1 MNILTDILSLIKRK
15 KFVDQAKPNDVL
27 VLGINEE
34 PEIEGIASPV
44 PYKDVKLIKVSDFI
58 SAGSVDAENVPIGAS
73 EAGCFKDKVTDPV
86 TGEATLNFRRLKSLS
101 LDLTIQENGDYIEFD
116 IDITDAGI
124 WSIPNAAGKDIYYDT
139 FQDALDAASP
149 GDTVYLHTN
158 VIETGLVT
166 VGLKDEVNVNFNGF
180 TYTLDQTSNATAIV
194 DQFSVSGTSCV
205 LSNGIVQRK
214 GAAVVGTETDTLA
227 LYIQS
232 SSSKITCE
240 GMMFTNDNGV
250 ACRVNG
256 ETRGIKGTGSVMG
269 ISCDTGSFLYDSI
282 GLGTGNGI
290 GINAT
295 TTGKFGAIYNCIGY
309 SDLGVGINSSVY
321 NIINCKGYSGGG
333 DGIKGSTLNII
344 DSLGYS
350 DLGNGIYL
358 IESNADSCVGI
369 SFGATEAIPIGASG
383 ILMENC
389 NIIKNCSGYGR
400 GDANGIGVVTTG
412 VITSSVISNS
422 SADSDTIALQLYQ
435 DHSDDTTTTDVVFMN
450 SSFTSFRDVALINRQ
465 VLDTEAKANFMNCSF
480 YTSNDFYSCI
490 KSIGAVDVAYANC
503 TFKTEQNPAGTPL
516 VNINQAITNTTDNQG
531 NTYI

>member
-15 KFVDQAKPNDVL
+15 KFVDQAKANDVL

-101 LDLTIQENGDYIEFD
+101 LDLTIQENGDYVEFD
-116 IDITDAGI
+116 IDITDEGI

-180 TYTLDQTSNATAIV
+180 TYTLDQTSNTTAIV
-194 DQFSVSGTSCV
+194 DGVSGTSCV

-214 GAAVVGTETDTLA
+214 GAAVAGTETDTLA

-240 GMMFTNDNGV
+240 GMIFTNDNGV

-269 ISCDTGSFLYDSI
+269 ISCGALSILYDSI
-282 GLGTGNGI
+282 GLGRGDGI

-295 TTGKFGAIYNCIGY
+295 TIGKFGAIYNCIGY
-309 SDLGVGINSSVY
+309 SDLGVGINSSLY
-321 NIINCKGYSGGG
+321 NIISCKGYSGGG
-333 DGIKGSTLNII
+333 TGIKGSALSIF

-358 IESNADSCVGI
+358 IRSNADSCVGI

-383 ILMENC
+383 ILMENSE
-389 NIIKNCSGYGR
+389 IIKNCSGYGLNN
-400 GDANGIGVVTTG
+400 ANGIGVVTTG
-412 VITSSVISNS
+412 IITRSVISNS
-422 SADSDTIALQLYQ
+422 SADSNRTALRLYQ
-435 DHSDDTTTTDVVFMN
+435 DHSDATTTTDVVFMN
-450 SSFTSFRDVALINRQ
+450 SSFTASRDVALIDRQ

-480 YTSNDFYSCI
+480 YTSDDLYSCI